1 MAVEKMTR
9 QEFVDTLDHFAGQNT
24 YYLQDDDTFDYRQ
37 SNNNNLHNM
46 YTELVTNAKRDLSQ
60 EDFDGFVDDAK
71 TLLDGPSYDDTNVSA
86 REFLGVVNKIDPD
99 YTSRFEHRDSPST
112 LENMSKAELINQI
125 HCLVNDN
132 DALQERVQ
140 NQADYLQKLIE
151 LIEPAHDE
159 KPTKYFYF
167 SFGSNDK
174 FPYKNGY
181 VVVKAKNELEA
192 TKEFKQHC
200 PNRPETDYINCA
212 FIYPQQEWNEIPP
225 NFKGKCHAVF
235 QNGTITGANPDLSY
249 LEEKEYSERE

>member
-1 MAVEKMTR
+1 MNTEEMLDILDNDEFDIDWNCNEGRFFRSEVSKSIKERELLNSITENNQYIRR
-9 QEFVDTLDHFAGQNT
+9 Q
-24 YYLQDDDTFDYRQ
+24 
-37 SNNNNLHNM
+37 
-46 YTELVTNAKRDLSQ
+46 
-60 EDFDGFVDDAK
+60 DAI
-71 TLLDGPSYDDTNVSA
+71 D
-86 REFLGVVNKIDPD
+86 VVNYYSKSDCIAILQKLPI
-99 YTSRFEHRDSPST
+99 YAPVQFEHRYSPST
-112 LENMSKAELINQI
+112 LKNMSKAELINQI
-125 HCLVNDN
+125 HCLVNNN

-140 NQADYLQKLIE
+140 NQADYPQKIIE

-235 QNGTITGANPDLSY
+235 QNGIITGANPDLSY